1 MHHMTKFSII
11 ISQGGNTSHKE
22 ECNNITKIHGQ
33 RRMQKFMDKE
43 ECKNFL
49 VTIRNLNPHSVISI
63 KFSSGCDHLSAMICR
78 EDAPL
83 ALSSRYNNVTSQH
96 I

>member
-1 MHHMTKFSII
+1 MTKFSII

-43 ECKNFL
+43 ECKNKQELCSVAGFTNEDPNKVPPYVGRFL
-49 VTIRNLNPHSVISI
+49 LIEACDRHNRSHRVWI
-63 KFSSGCDHLSAMICR
+63 K
-78 EDAPL
+78 
-83 ALSSRYNNVTSQH
+83 
-96 I
+96 